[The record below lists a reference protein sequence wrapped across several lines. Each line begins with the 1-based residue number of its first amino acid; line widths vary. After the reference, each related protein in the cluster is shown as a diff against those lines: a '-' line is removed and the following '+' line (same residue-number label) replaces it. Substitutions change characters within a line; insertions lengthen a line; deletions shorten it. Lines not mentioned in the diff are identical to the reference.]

1 MTSIKKLGFG
11 ILTLLAFASCSNEK
25 EITSYRGKVKFET
38 ISVSSKLA
46 GRILKLYVEEGEDV
60 KKGDTLAHLDIPE
73 IDARMIQAEGAITAA
88 QGQLNMAY
96 NGATTEQLIQIDGK
110 LESARAQL
118 EFAQESYNRLD
129 NMYKDSLV
137 TRQQL
142 DEVKMK
148 LNMAKAQVSAI
159 EAKRHEA
166 KNGARSEQIDQAKGQ
181 LDRARGAKEEV
192 LTAANEIY
200 LLAPADMSIETISL
214 EEGELLTAGYSL
226 FNGYKKS
233 SLYFRF
239 TINESNI
246 YDFKEGNELVMVNPY
261 TEEMIKG
268 RIVAIKQL
276 AQYADITSTAPL
288 YDLSESVYELKVVPT
303 SGISQQTFYTNAT
316 ILLKRQ

>member
-1 MTSIKKLGFG
+1 MTSIKKIGFG
-11 ILTLLAFASCSNEK
+11 LITLLTLGSCNNKE
-25 EITSYRGKVKFET
+25 EITPFRGKVKFET

-46 GRILKLYVEEGEDV
+46 GRVKEFYVEEGQEV

-73 IDARMIQAEGAITAA
+73 INAKMIQAEGAVTAA

-110 LESARAQL
+110 LEAAKAQM

-129 NMYKDSLV
+129 NMYRDSLV
-137 TRQQL
+137 SRQQL

-159 EAKRHEA
+159 EAKRREA
-166 KNGARSEQIDQAKGQ
+166 KNSVRTEQIDQAQGQ
-181 LDRARGAKEEV
+181 LDRAQGAKEEV
-192 LTAANEIY
+192 LTASNEIY
-200 LLAPADMSIETISL
+200 LLAPADMTIETISL
-214 EEGELLTAGYSL
+214 EEGELLTPGYAL

-246 YDFKEGNELVMVNPY
+246 YDFKEGDELLLVNPY
-261 TEEMIKG
+261 TEEEVKG
-268 RIVAIKQL
+268 KILAIKQL
-276 AQYADITSTAPL
+276 AHYADITTTAPL

-303 SGISQQTFYTNAT
+303 SDISQLTFYINAT
-316 ILLKRQ
+316 ILLKK

>member
-1 MTSIKKLGFG
+1 MTAIKKIGLGL
-11 ILTLLAFASCSNEK
+11 ITLFTLGSCNNEE
-25 EITSYRGKVKFET
+25 EITPFRGKVKFET

-46 GRILKLYVEEGEDV
+46 GRVKQLYVEEGQEV

-73 IDARMIQAEGAITAA
+73 INAKMIQAEGAVTAA

-110 LESARAQL
+110 LEAAKAQM

-137 TRQQL
+137 SRQQL

-159 EAKRHEA
+159 EAKRREA
-166 KNGARSEQIDQAKGQ
+166 KNSVRSEQIDQAKGQ
-181 LDRARGAKEEV
+181 LDRAQGAKEEV
-192 LTAANEIY
+192 LTASNEIY
-200 LLAPADMSIETISL
+200 LLAPADMTIETISL
-214 EEGELLTAGYSL
+214 EEGELLSPGYAL

-246 YDFKEGNELVMVNPY
+246 YDFKEGDELIMVNPY
-261 TEEMIKG
+261 TEEEVKG
-268 RIVAIKQL
+268 NILAIKQL
-276 AQYADITSTAPL
+276 AHYADITTTAPL

-303 SGISQQTFYTNAT
+303 SDISQRTFYTNAT
-316 ILLKRQ
+316 ILLKK

>member
-1 MTSIKKLGFG
+1 MTSIKKIGLGL
-11 ILTLLAFASCSNEK
+11 ITLLTLSSCNNEE
-25 EITSYRGKVKFET
+25 EITPFRGKVKFET

-46 GRILKLYVEEGEDV
+46 GRVQQLYVEEGQEV

-73 IDARMIQAEGAITAA
+73 INAKMVQAEGAVTSA

-110 LESARAQL
+110 LEAAKAQM

-137 TRQQL
+137 SRQQL

-159 EAKRHEA
+159 EAKRREA
-166 KNGARSEQIDQAKGQ
+166 KNSVRSEQIDQAKGQ
-181 LDRARGAKEEV
+181 LDRAQGAKEEV
-192 LTAANEIY
+192 LTASNEIY
-200 LLAPADMSIETISL
+200 LMAPADMTIETISL
-214 EEGELLTAGYSL
+214 EEGELLTPGYAL

-246 YDFKEGNELVMVNPY
+246 YDFKEGDELIMVNPY
-261 TEEMIKG
+261 TEEEIKG
-268 RIVAIKQL
+268 KILAIKQL
-276 AQYADITSTAPL
+276 AHYADITTTAPL

-303 SGISQQTFYTNAT
+303 SDLSQRTFYTNAT
-316 ILLKRQ
+316 ILLKK

>member
-1 MTSIKKLGFG
+1 MTAIKKIGLGL
-11 ILTLLAFASCSNEK
+11 ITLFTLGSCNNEE
-25 EITSYRGKVKFET
+25 EITPFRGKVKFET

-46 GRILKLYVEEGEDV
+46 GRVKQLYVEEGQEV

-73 IDARMIQAEGAITAA
+73 INAKMIQAEGAVTAA

-110 LESARAQL
+110 LEAAKAQM

-137 TRQQL
+137 SRQQL

-159 EAKRHEA
+159 EAKRREA
-166 KNGARSEQIDQAKGQ
+166 ENSVRSEQIDQAKGQ
-181 LDRARGAKEEV
+181 LDRAKGAKEEV
-192 LTAANEIY
+192 LTASNEIY
-200 LLAPADMSIETISL
+200 LLAPADITIETISL
-214 EEGELLTAGYSL
+214 EEGELLSPGYAL

-246 YDFKEGNELVMVNPY
+246 YDFKEGDELIMVNPY
-261 TEEMIKG
+261 TEEEVKG
-268 RIVAIKQL
+268 KILAIKQL
-276 AQYADITSTAPL
+276 AHYADITTTAPL

-303 SGISQQTFYTNAT
+303 SDISRRTFYTNAT
-316 ILLKRQ
+316 ILLKK

>member
-1 MTSIKKLGFG
+1 MTSIKKIGLGL
-11 ILTLLAFASCSNEK
+11 ITLLTLGSCNNEE
-25 EITSYRGKVKFET
+25 EITPFRGKVKFET

-46 GRILKLYVEEGEDV
+46 GRVKQLYVEEGQEV

-73 IDARMIQAEGAITAA
+73 INAKMIQAEGAVTAA

-110 LESARAQL
+110 LESAKAQM
-118 EFAQESYNRLD
+118 EFAQESYNRLN

-137 TRQQL
+137 SRQQL

-159 EAKRHEA
+159 EAKRREA
-166 KNGARSEQIDQAKGQ
+166 KNSVRSEQIDQAKGQ
-181 LDRARGAKEEV
+181 LDRAKGAKEEV
-192 LTAANEIY
+192 LTASSEIY
-200 LLAPADMSIETISL
+200 LLAPADMTIETISL
-214 EEGELLTAGYSL
+214 EEGELLTPGYAL

-246 YDFKEGNELVMVNPY
+246 YDFKEGDELIMVNPY
-261 TEEMIKG
+261 TEEEVEGKIL
-268 RIVAIKQL
+268 AIKQL
-276 AQYADITSTAPL
+276 AHYADITTTAPL

-303 SGISQQTFYTNAT
+303 SDISQRTFYTNAT
-316 ILLKRQ
+316 ILLKQ